1 MTDGILQGAKPIS
14 PRALTTY
21 YASALMVIAG
31 LTLASHLVLTYVL
44 HHNQGTA
51 AIINISGRQRMLSQR
66 IASLAAEYRL
76 GDPTAQAALIEATNA
91 FEASESSLSGSVTG
105 TAAERRALD
114 AIYTGGPDPL
124 DAEVA
129 RYIADARRVASQP
142 AGAPAAA
149 APLQDLLAE
158 ARAPLLTKLNDVVTV
173 HQRET
178 EHVLAELEM
187 LQLAILAIV
196 LLTLAIEALTIFRP
210 MISRIVLY
218 TSEIMRLAT
227 TDPLTELMNRRGF
240 LTRCIEEN
248 ARARRY
254 GRPLSLLML
263 DIDHFKVINDSF
275 GHEGGDE
282 ALRAMSASLRQ
293 SLRGADLAGRFGGE
307 EFAILLPETDLPG
320 ATVFAERLRR
330 TIAELP
336 VMFHR
341 QRVRLTVSIG
351 VTRVGNDIDGIDRA
365 LQEADRLMYA
375 AKENGR
381 NRVVAG

>member
-1 MTDGILQGAKPIS
+1 
-14 PRALTTY
+14 
-21 YASALMVIAG
+21 
-31 LTLASHLVLTYVL
+31 
-44 HHNQGTA
+44 
-51 AIINISGRQRMLSQR
+51 
-66 IASLAAEYRL
+66 
-76 GDPTAQAALIEATNA
+76 
-91 FEASESSLSGSVTG
+91 
-105 TAAERRALD
+105 
-114 AIYTGGPDPL
+114 
-124 DAEVA
+124 
-129 RYIADARRVASQP
+129 
-142 AGAPAAA
+142 
-149 APLQDLLAE
+149 
-158 ARAPLLTKLNDVVTV
+158 
-173 HQRET
+173 
-178 EHVLAELEM
+178 
-187 LQLAILAIV
+187 
-196 LLTLAIEALTIFRP
+196 
-210 MISRIVLY
+210 
-218 TSEIMRLAT
+218 
-227 TDPLTELMNRRGF
+227 MNRRGF